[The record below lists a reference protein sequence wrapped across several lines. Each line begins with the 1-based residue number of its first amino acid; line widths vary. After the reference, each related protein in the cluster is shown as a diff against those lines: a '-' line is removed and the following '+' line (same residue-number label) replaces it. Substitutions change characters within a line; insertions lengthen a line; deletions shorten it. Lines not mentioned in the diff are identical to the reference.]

1 MLLAFSTI
9 IFLCLLF
16 WWRNRNSVLINWPII
31 GMFPGLLLNASRA
44 HEFATDLLQKNDG
57 TFVFKGPWFA
67 GFDFMITSNSMNVQ
81 HILSKNFTN
90 YHRNL
95 EFKQIFEP
103 LGDGIFNSDGD
114 WWKTQ
119 RRIIHTS
126 LKHRKFELALEKIIQ
141 QKILQ
146 GLFMVLDHVSVLG
159 VEVDLQDVLH
169 RLTFDNARALV
180 LGFDPNC
187 LSIDFPQVPYEK
199 AYDVIEEVAFHRHL
213 KPHGFWKLQKW
224 LQIGQERKMKKAWE
238 IIDHFLCQRISR
250 KRELLSES
258 KIQIEGE
265 DHFDLL
271 TYILVED
278 DDKGG
283 EKGVFRKSD
292 KFVRDMAF
300 YLLAAGSDTVASGLV
315 WFLWLVST
323 HPLVEMKI
331 LEEIKANLS
340 VEGEEKWRF
349 FNFKE
354 LSKLVYLHAAICEA
368 LRLYPPVP
376 FEHKDSIESDI
387 IPSGL
392 HIGRN
397 TRIIYSLYSMG
408 RMKEIWG
415 EDCLEF

>member
-16 WWRNRNSVLINWPII
+16 WWRNRNSVLINWPIV

-57 TFVFKGPWFA
+57 TFVFKGPWLA
-67 GFDFMITSNSMNVQ
+67 GLDFMITSNSMNVQ

-213 KPHGFWKLQKW
+213 KPYHLMLHG
-224 LQIGQERKMKKAWE
+224 I
-238 IIDHFLCQRISR
+238 
-250 KRELLSES
+250 
-258 KIQIEGE
+258 
-265 DHFDLL
+265 
-271 TYILVED
+271 
-278 DDKGG
+278 
-283 EKGVFRKSD
+283 
-292 KFVRDMAF
+292 
-300 YLLAAGSDTVASGLV
+300 
-315 WFLWLVST
+315 
-323 HPLVEMKI
+323 
-331 LEEIKANLS
+331 
-340 VEGEEKWRF
+340 
-349 FNFKE
+349 
-354 LSKLVYLHAAICEA
+354 
-368 LRLYPPVP
+368 
-376 FEHKDSIESDI
+376 
-387 IPSGL
+387 
-392 HIGRN
+392 
-397 TRIIYSLYSMG
+397 
-408 RMKEIWG
+408 
-415 EDCLEF
+415 